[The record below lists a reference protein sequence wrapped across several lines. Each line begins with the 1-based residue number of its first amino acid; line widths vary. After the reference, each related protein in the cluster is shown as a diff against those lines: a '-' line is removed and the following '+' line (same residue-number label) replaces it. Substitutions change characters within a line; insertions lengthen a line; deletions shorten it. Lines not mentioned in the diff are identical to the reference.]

1 MKENKNDG
9 LGAIVYQ
16 YLLDMILS
24 MQIKPGDRIPES
36 KIAAQ
41 FGISR
46 TPIREAMKQLA
57 NDGIID
63 IYPNRSAEV
72 ALWDDNRIMEIGITR
87 VHLDILAAKLA
98 IYYGSNADF
107 VLMNDLANECYKCA
121 MEKDIAGRIKA
132 DCNFH
137 LKLSEI
143 GKNRQLIEIQKSTY
157 LKIEFLQSWRGE
169 FLQNPEEQLRQHKV
183 IVNELMQRDEK
194 KLIET
199 LTKHN
204 MHFHDLEKEFSP
216 YFFIKY

>member
-1 MKENKNDG
+1 MKNNKNDG
-9 LGAIVYQ
+9 LGVTVYQ

-24 MQIKPGDRIPES
+24 MQIKPGDKIPES
-36 KIAAQ
+36 KIAAT

-57 NDGIID
+57 NDGIIN
-63 IYPNRSAEV
+63 IYPNRFAEV
-72 ALWDDNRIMEIGITR
+72 ALWDDARIMEIGVTR

-98 IYYGSNADF
+98 IHYGSNADF
-107 VLMNDLANECYKCA
+107 ASMNELANECYKCA
-121 MEKDIAGRIKA
+121 KNGDVAGRIKA

-143 GKNRQLIEIQKSTY
+143 GKNRQLIEIQRNTY

-169 FLQNPEEQLRQHKV
+169 FLQNPEEQLRQHQV
-183 IVNELMQRDEK
+183 IINELMQRDEK

-199 LTKHN
+199 LTNHN
-204 MHFHDLEKEFSP
+204 MHFHDLQKEFSP
-216 YFFIKY
+216 YFFIKC